1 MSCLYTFIANS
12 EITNVKYFYIP
23 TKTRHCTV
31 FTSYCLGLHF
41 NLRLSAPTSGS
52 ARRRARE
59 RRRAEQTREEGERLA
74 RERREHRAKEKQE
87 QQRQAREELASYEPW
102 GRAGGG
108 APNAQGVRFS
118 DIRARGIYPEDE
130 LRGVSQFEP
139 CHRWPSTP
147 RRQQRRTPL
156 RLREDPQL
164 CFADNL
170 RRSVDNDIRYK
181 QTPDQHQI
189 YKQALDDMVNKRKK
203 AVKDEITKNLEYE
216 RKMHN
221 MEGPWGRPGPG
232 GTTWRNP
239 RDVGLNFTK
248 SMGWTD
254 NEVFNK
260 MTGDH
265 KRYKSSSLTLPQVK
279 RDDDLKENN
288 PSETE
293 NIKSSSV
300 DKLPD
305 INHTNNANGQTKEV
319 KEKKSDN
326 ALTKVNGSTGKSTN
340 GNHKGKRSPTKKIV
354 KRLSNGDRVVRSVP
368 AEDVET
374 KPTKNAESI
383 HILEKKPTPEETIL
397 KLTGGIELV
406 PLFARRRR
414 VGART
419 LPSSDVT
426 RPPEQYCQWREMLN
440 VDYLRELKHQIRVK
454 CEQKKESRLDSAE
467 SVRRHHETWASLWG
481 RPGHGAP
488 QRGRYARSNLAQLLY
503 VTPVTN
509 GH

>member
-1 MSCLYTFIANS
+1 M
-12 EITNVKYFYIP
+12 
-23 TKTRHCTV
+23 
-31 FTSYCLGLHF
+31 FTLHSQR
-41 NLRLSAPTSGS
+41 LRRRLSAPTSGS

-74 RERREHRAKEKQE
+74 RERRENRAREKLE

-108 APNAQGVRFS
+108 APNPQGVRFS
-118 DIRARGIYPEDE
+118 NIRARGIYPEDE
-130 LRGVSQFEP
+130 LRGVSQYEP
-139 CHRWPSTP
+139 CYRWPTTP
-147 RRQQRRTPL
+147 RRITRRTPL

-181 QTPDQHQI
+181 QTPDQQQS
-189 YKQALDDMVNKRKK
+189 YKQVLDDMVNKRKK
-203 AVKDEITKNLEYE
+203 AVKDELRKKLEYE

-254 NEVFNK
+254 NETFNK
-260 MTGDH
+260 MKGDH
-265 KRYKSSSLTLPQVK
+265 KRYKRSSLTLPQVK

-288 PSETE
+288 PPEAE
-293 NIKSSSV
+293 NIKSSNV

-305 INHTNNANGQTKEV
+305 INHTNSANGQTQEE
-319 KEKKSDN
+319 KEKKCEND
-326 ALTKVNGSTGKSTN
+326 LTKVNGTIVKSTN
-340 GNHKGKRSPTKKIV
+340 GNNSKGKRSPTKKFV
-354 KRLSNGDRVVRSVP
+354 KRLSNGDRVMRTVPDEDHETRPSKNGESVQL
-368 AEDVET
+368 
-374 KPTKNAESI
+374 
-383 HILEKKPTPEETIL
+383 LEKKSTPEASIL

-426 RPPEQYCQWREMLN
+426 RPPEQYCQWREILN
-440 VDYLRELKHQIRVK
+440 VDYLRELKHQMRVK
-454 CEQKKESRLDSAE
+454 SEQKEESRRDSAE

-503 VTPVTN
+503 VTPIAN
-509 GH
+509 GR

>member
-1 MSCLYTFIANS
+1 M
-12 EITNVKYFYIP
+12 
-23 TKTRHCTV
+23 
-31 FTSYCLGLHF
+31 FTLRSQRLRR
-41 NLRLSAPTSGS
+41 RLSAPTSGS

-74 RERREHRAKEKQE
+74 RERRELRAREKLE
-87 QQRQAREELASYEPW
+87 VQRQAREELASYEPW

-118 DIRARGIYPEDE
+118 NIRARGIYPEDE
-130 LRGVSQFEP
+130 LRGVSQYEP
-139 CHRWPSTP
+139 CYRWPSTP
-147 RRQQRRTPL
+147 RRRRRCTPL

-170 RRSVDNDIRYK
+170 RQSVDNDIRYK
-181 QTPDQHQI
+181 QTPDQQQC
-189 YKQALDDMVNKRKK
+189 YKQVLDDMVDKRKK
-203 AVKDEITKNLEYE
+203 AVKDEMKKNLEYE
-216 RKMHN
+216 RKMLN

-254 NEVFNK
+254 NEIFNK
-260 MTGDH
+260 MNGDH
-265 KRYKSSSLTLPQVK
+265 KRYKRSSLTLPQVK
-279 RDDDLKENN
+279 RDDDLKENVPPESVN
-288 PSETE
+288 V
-293 NIKSSSV
+293 KSSSIE
-300 DKLPD
+300 KLPD
-305 INHTNNANGQTKEV
+305 INHPNNGNVHNGEDKENKNHKEV
-319 KEKKSDN
+319 
-326 ALTKVNGSTGKSTN
+326 TKVNGANGKVKNS
-340 GNHKGKRSPTKKIV
+340 KGKRSPTKNKFV
-354 KRLSNGDRVVRSVP
+354 KRLSNGDRVTRIVP
-368 AEDVET
+368 DEDIDNR
-374 KPTKNAESI
+374 PPKNGEITNS
-383 HILEKKPTPEETIL
+383 LEKKPTPEATIL
-397 KLTGGIELV
+397 KLTGGVELV

-426 RPPEQYCQWREMLN
+426 RPPEQCCQWRELLN

-454 CEQKKESRLDSAE
+454 CEQKEESRRDSAE
-467 SVRRHHETWASLWG
+467 SVRKHHETWASLWG

-503 VTPVTN
+503 VTPLAN
-509 GH
+509 AQ